1 MHDKQDPN
9 SVLYVNYGTMTV
21 VTDQQFKEFANWKN
35 SLDKRDAMLVNAGKL
50 RLNTTLVLTVPRS
63 LQYI

>member
-1 MHDKQDPN
+1 
-9 SVLYVNYGTMTV
+9 MTV

-50 RLNTTLVLTVPRS
+50 RLNTTLVLTVPSS

>member
-1 MHDKQDPN
+1 
-9 SVLYVNYGTMTV
+9 MTV

-35 SLDKRDAMLVNAGKL
+35 SLDKRDAMLVNAGKYL
-50 RLNTTLVLTVPRS
+50 RLNTTLVLTVPSS